1 MKKRI
6 LSIFL
11 ILLTVLG
18 LTVSALPIWGETLE
32 DSLHDPNMERVKDN
46 ADDTVIVLYCGSLS
60 YCLEKNMTV
69 YDFLD
74 AVPNILYAK
83 RYMVISGE
91 GEDRQIIYKR
101 IPRTSD
107 EVRYES
113 SGMSDYPRDDW
124 SSLVDYVLQPE
135 ALFDDSVVVQEIY
148 CVDEMPQSCQI
159 YYVTDQGD
167 YVLFKTES
175 TAEDSY
181 LFPLE
186 EYLVFSA
193 DYREMNRAQSVD
205 ENGEPLSGGSG
216 GSGELPYDIEQYNVK
231 NLHLNAAI
239 SPALPKW
246 VIPTAIVAGVAVLG
260 TAIVWAVASK
270 KKSRRASM

>member
-1 MKKRI
+1 MKKSM
-6 LSIFL
+6 LSILL
-11 ILLTVLG
+11 ILLMVLG

-32 DSLHDPNMERVKDN
+32 DSLHDPDMERVKDN
-46 ADDTVIVLYCGSLS
+46 PDDTVIVLYRGSLS
-60 YCLEKNMTV
+60 YALRKSMTMTE
-69 YDFLD
+69 FLD
-74 AVPNILYAK
+74 SVPNILNTK

-91 GEDRQIIYKR
+91 GENYQITYKH
-101 IPRTSD
+101 IMQND
-107 EVRYES
+107 EVWGES
-113 SGMSDYPRDDW
+113 AVQGGFIFTEWSG
-124 SSLVDYVLQPE
+124 LVDYVLHPE
-135 ALFDDSVVVQEIY
+135 TLFDDSVEVQKIY
-148 CVDEMPQSCQI
+148 CGDEVPEVCI

-186 EYLVFSA
+186 EYIAFA
-193 DYREMNRAQSVD
+193 TDYLEKKHEATRD
-205 ENGEPLSGGSG
+205 ENGDLVGIGIAP
-216 GSGELPYDIEQYNVK
+216 GELPYDIEQYNVK